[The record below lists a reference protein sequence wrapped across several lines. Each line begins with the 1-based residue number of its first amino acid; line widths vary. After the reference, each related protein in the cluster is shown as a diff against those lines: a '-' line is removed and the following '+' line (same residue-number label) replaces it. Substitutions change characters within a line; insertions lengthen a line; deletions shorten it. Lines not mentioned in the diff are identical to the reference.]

1 MYLKLFTPVLLFL
14 ILSTP
19 AYCQDDAVKPDVERQ
34 ADSILKQFFNE
45 SGADP
50 RFEEGIDSAR
60 LEEAENDYMA
70 NFIKL
75 QRDPK
80 KELLRKRLLQGFIG
94 LVLLIGLIVVLRKK
108 NRKYRGDNYS
118 SRS

>member
-19 AYCQDDAVKPDVERQ
+19 AYCQDGDVKPDAERQ
-34 ADSILKQFFNE
+34 ADSILQKFLNE
-45 SGADP
+45 GGSDP
-50 RFEEGIDSAR
+50 RFVEGIDSAR
-60 LEEAENDYMA
+60 LEEAESDYMD

-80 KELLRKRLLQGFIG
+80 KELLWKRLLQGFIG
-94 LVLLIGLIVVLRKK
+94 LVLLISLIVLLRKK
-108 NRKYRGDNYS
+108 NRKYRGDDYS